1 MLVAALDLVVA
12 VAILRWS
19 DRQSYLASGAVNV
32 LVVSFG
38 LTQPS
43 WLVALGPPAV
53 LLGVI
58 GVVGSR
64 RVRGRL
70 GDLDPGAG
78 GPAALADPP
87 RGRLTALHSFDRLW

>member
-1 MLVAALDLVVA
+1 MLVAALDLVAA

-58 GVVGSR
+58 GVV
-64 RVRGRL
+64 
-70 GDLDPGAG
+70 DLVVSAVGWAIST
-78 GPAALADPP
+78 PAPEAPP
-87 RGRLTALHSFDRLW
+87 HWPTHHEVG